1 MRVLDV
7 SKLYDMTK
15 DELIELI
22 KEYDK
27 FKRDVEQREAIYNII
42 QTINR

>member
-27 FKRDVEQREAIYNII
+27 FKRDVEQREAIDNIS